1 MIKKGKKTNSN
12 NINTKN
18 KNTEKHIKDDV
29 LRESTDNNQQYI
41 MI

>member
-12 NINTKN
+12 NIKN
-18 KNTEKHIKDDV
+18 KNTEKLIKDDV
-29 LRESTDNNQQYI
+29 LRESTDNNQQFI